1 MFPTTE
7 SPRFQRGTSILLGV
21 ASAQAVFAV
30 INSTYLYF
38 ENKKKDRLLAEREQ
52 GGGLGDGSFHGVGDR
67 SLGFK
72 YIT

>member
-7 SPRFQRGTSILLGV
+7 APRFQRGTSILLGV
-21 ASAQAVFAV
+21 SVAQAVFAA
-30 INSTYLYF
+30 INSAYLYF
-38 ENKKKDRLLAEREQ
+38 QNKKKDKLIAEREQ
-52 GGGLGDGSFHGVGDR
+52 GGGSASLYDGVGDR